1 MVRGA
6 HPIFK
11 ETRKM
16 PRKLSPANR
25 LPLGPIMTSIEG
37 TELTADDR
45 DVLAHPLVGG
55 VIYFARNFA
64 DIAQLS
70 ALSADIKSLR
80 DPALLI
86 AVDHEGG
93 RVQRF
98 REGFTE
104 IQSMRSLGDL
114 WTTHPP
120 SARARAFEVGFTI
133 GHELGEVGIDFSF
146 APVLDLDYGE
156 SAVIGHRAF
165 HRDPGAAAAL
175 ATAVMQG
182 LRAEGMAAV
191 GKHFPGHGFVKG
203 DTHWERPTDDR
214 SFDQMEAA
222 DLIPFRELIA
232 AGLDGVMA
240 AHLVFPNIDD
250 QLAGFSKYWLQDVL
264 RHKLHF
270 RGVTFTDDLG
280 MVAAH
285 AAGDLT
291 ARCEAALSAGID
303 IVLPCNDRP
312 GLIEILDQWKPT
324 PETSLSR
331 KWERMRKKVAGRRT

>member
-1 MVRGA
+1 V
-6 HPIFK
+6 
-11 ETRKM
+11 
-16 PRKLSPANR
+16 
-25 LPLGPIMTSIEG
+25 
-37 TELTADDR
+37 
-45 DVLAHPLVGG
+45 
-55 VIYFARNFA
+55 
-64 DIAQLS
+64 
-70 ALSADIKSLR
+70 
-80 DPALLI
+80 I
-86 AVDHEGG
+86 AVDQEGG

-104 IQSMRSLGDL
+104 IQPMRSLGDL

-133 GHELGEVGIDFSF
+133 GHELGEVGVDFTF

-156 SAVIGHRAF
+156 STVIGHRAF
-165 HRDPGAAAAL
+165 HRDAGAVAAL

-182 LRAEGMAAV
+182 LRAEGMASV

-214 SFDQMEAA
+214 TFDEVLAA
-222 DLIPFRELIA
+222 DLIPFRELVA
-232 AGLDGVMA
+232 AGVDGMMA
-240 AHLVFPNIDD
+240 AHLIYPNIDPN
-250 QLAGFSKYWLQDVL
+250 LAGFSPFWMQEIL

-270 RGVTFTDDLG
+270 RGVIFTDDLG

-291 ARCEAALSAGID
+291 ARAEAATAAGVD

-312 GLIEILDQWKPT
+312 GLIGLLDTWKPS
-324 PETSLSR
+324 PESTLAR
-331 KWERMRKKVAGRRT
+331 KWERMRKKAAGRRT

>member
-1 MVRGA
+1 
-6 HPIFK
+6 
-11 ETRKM
+11 M
-16 PRKLSPANR
+16 PRSTAPK
-25 LPLGPIMTSIEG
+25 LPLGPLMTSIDG
-37 TELTADDR
+37 PELTAEDR
-45 DVLAHPLVGG
+45 ELLSHPLVGG
-55 VIYFARNFA
+55 VVYFGKNYT
-64 DIAQLS
+64 DKTQL
-70 ALSADIKSLR
+70 AELSRQIKVLR
-80 DPALLI
+80 SPELVI

-98 REGFTE
+98 HGEGFTE
-104 IQSMRSLGDL
+104 IPAMRSLGDL

-120 SARARAFEVGFTI
+120 SARARAFEIGFTI

-203 DTHWERPTDDR
+203 DTHWERPEDMREFAQLEKD
-214 SFDQMEAA
+214 

-232 AGLDGVMA
+232 AGVDGIMA
-240 AHLVFPNIDD
+240 AHLIFPNIDP
-250 QLAGFSKYWLQDVL
+250 QLASFSPYWLQEVL
-264 RHKLHF
+264 RHKMKFH
-270 RGVTFTDDLG
+270 GVIFTDDAS

-285 AAGDLT
+285 AIADLAERAET
-291 ARCEAALSAGID
+291 AVQGGVD
-303 IVLPCNDRP
+303 IVLYCNDRP
-312 GLIEILDQWKPT
+312 GLIELLDRWKP
-324 PETSLSR
+324 ETEPSLAR
-331 KWERMRKKVAGRRT
+331 KWERMRKKAAGKRH

>member
-1 MVRGA
+1 
-6 HPIFK
+6 
-11 ETRKM
+11 M
-16 PRKLSPANR
+16 PRKPSASKR

-37 TELTADDR
+37 TELTAEDR
-45 DVLAHPLVGG
+45 ELLTHPLIGG
-55 VIYFARNFA
+55 VIYFARNFV
-64 DIAQLS
+64 DKAQLT
-70 ALSADIKSLR
+70 ALSTDIKALR

-214 SFDQMEAA
+214 DFATVQAA

-240 AHLVFPNIDD
+240 AHLIFPNIDP
-250 QLAGFSKYWLQDVL
+250 QLAGFSPYWLQEIL

-270 RGVTFTDDLG
+270 KGVIFTDDLG

-285 AAGDLT
+285 AVGDLT
-291 ARCEAALSAGID
+291 ARCEAAVQAGCD
-303 IVLPCNDRP
+303 VVLPCNDRL
-312 GLIEILDQWKPT
+312 GLIEILDRWT
-324 PETSLSR
+324 PEPEPSLSR
-331 KWERMRKKVAGRRT
+331 KWERMRKKVAGRRL